1 MEMKIIEKFGKD
13 IMVYKVPEFINKNK
27 NTGNKLDDFE
37 ILDILDDGEYS
48 KVVKVKS
55 KINFGIYAMKKIF
68 KGIIEYHNLKK
79 DIDFIMKCNHPNIIK
94 YFNYF
99 VEENYVYII
108 MEYMNNSDL
117 ETYRELNDTYNEK
130 ISDKKFWKILFKSLC
145 VLDFIHNEKRKLQ
158 LQLKNIF
165 VDNDYNIKI
174 GIFSLYSMINYQK
187 DKLDHLIL
195 LQSLNRLLRRGY
207 YDDTYENRAELISFI
222 SYWENESKNVT
233 SHKVMI
239 SAKELYINY
248 YVKNSAINAII
259 NCFNNYK
266 DIKIYFSNNYLKNLI
281 YSDENDNNKILA
293 KEFLN
298 IIQILNDNKRKKEEK
313 DFGLYE
319 FRKALE
325 NSGFYIE
332 NDCAEIYPESLIPFI
347 LMKIN
352 SELNEI
358 KEEEN
363 EKYDQK
369 RFIILGRKTNFFR
382 LENDEDSA
390 FKLIYNIYNEK
401 ISSIISRNFL
411 SFIKK
416 RIHCQQCGYIGIYFS
431 WVYFI
436 HVPIRNDKTNLIDY
450 LKINNPKVQKCR
462 LCKKG
467 EEEELWS
474 FYKTANNLIIILDR
488 CKDYEIKTFIDIKEN
503 LILNNVYEKTVV
515 NYKLKGIIL
524 KKYEKKEY
532 TYYLLNDY
540 NIWISSE
547 SGDIINFEFEIK
559 RNLPICLFY
568 EVKTIKASEEEL
580 NKIHNALTDQSILNM
595 PKPKSASK
603 IIHNNNNFDQT
614 GLNIRSLNNTLYQ
627 KNIDFSSF
635 SSNSIENLNNINKN
649 IESFNK
655 FNNVNNDIYDFQKR
669 DQKRINKNNIILSN
683 NKRQIGFQK
692 QILRDNK
699 PFSQN
704 LIPISE
710 NDISE
715 NDNNNLQEDKY
726 FNGKAEYFDKINFGY
741 VEGKDFVNIKN
752 NIGLS

>member
-37 ILDILDDGEYS
+37 ILDILDEGEYS

-117 ETYRELNDTYNEK
+117 ETYRELNDAYNEK

-145 VLDFIHNEKRKLQ
+145 VLDFIHNKKRKLQ

-187 DKLDHLIL
+187 DKLDHIIL

-416 RIHCQQCGYIGIYFS
+416 NVDILEYIFLG
-431 WVYFI
+431 FI
-436 HVPIRNDKTNLIDY
+436 L
-450 LKINNPKVQKCR
+450 
-462 LCKKG
+462 
-467 EEEELWS
+467 
-474 FYKTANNLIIILDR
+474 FM
-488 CKDYEIKTFIDIKEN
+488 
-503 LILNNVYEKTVV
+503 
-515 NYKLKGIIL
+515 
-524 KKYEKKEY
+524 
-532 TYYLLNDY
+532 YLLEM
-540 NIWISSE
+540 I
-547 SGDIINFEFEIK
+547 
-559 RNLPICLFY
+559 
-568 EVKTIKASEEEL
+568 
-580 NKIHNALTDQSILNM
+580 
-595 PKPKSASK
+595 
-603 IIHNNNNFDQT
+603 
-614 GLNIRSLNNTLYQ
+614 
-627 KNIDFSSF
+627 
-635 SSNSIENLNNINKN
+635 
-649 IESFNK
+649 
-655 FNNVNNDIYDFQKR
+655 
-669 DQKRINKNNIILSN
+669 
-683 NKRQIGFQK
+683 K
-692 QILRDNK
+692 QI
-699 PFSQN
+699 
-704 LIPISE
+704 
-710 NDISE
+710 
-715 NDNNNLQEDKY
+715 
-726 FNGKAEYFDKINFGY
+726 
-741 VEGKDFVNIKN
+741 
-752 NIGLS
+752 